1 MNCKITD
8 SERLNSSKEDLRS
21 LYTSKTS
28 KKGFDSSKRK
38 VEESNAIK
46 IILEEEEKSEKQ
58 ITTPEMKK

>member
-38 VEESNAIK
+38 VEE
-46 IILEEEEKSEKQ
+46 
-58 ITTPEMKK
+58 